1 MRVYVDGEP
10 VDVPEE
16 ATVRDALEVAGVSVP
31 EDVTI
36 AVFKGEQ
43 KVERETDRIRIMLET
58 GDEELPITVAVEDER
73 MSEVCEELPGISVSW
88 TTRDEVGLGPVD
100 ISDLEFHTRRG
111 VEVPPYTTIM
121 ILPTN
126 DPSEAYFLI
135 TKRRMAVEYICTDIQ
150 GRITAGRELVD
161 ELCGGERVTH
171 VEPVVERV
179 TERVVSKVTLDDGL
193 EAGDRI
199 ITRVEIEL
207 EENAPVSAE
216 HLLNT
221 LEMEE
226 GRFRIKF
233 RTDTFT
239 SIEPRRF
246 YDLPEENVD
255 MRERGVVTVRNR
267 GVDEGVIYVYRRDR
281 TPVESHNVVGRV
293 RRGMELLDVVTEG
306 DRVLVETDPP
316 RVNFVGLTVDEAR
329 KLAEEFDVELEVN
342 GDGDVVVDQEPRETL
357 NVLKER
363 KARVEVAPEDEV
375 IEIELYEDNAPRS
388 VEYFRRVAKM
398 LDRPVGRL
406 KVHFAYADL
415 GMIVFE
421 GDEKLGKKLPP
432 ENNPKDRVE
441 AGVLG
446 VTNQA
451 KPHAGL
457 IGVRLEDSEEYGPTG
472 ETFEGTNV
480 IGRVVEGLDRLR
492 EMDQSDMG
500 HTVYV
505 REVRGER

>member
-1 MRVYVDGEP
+1 MYVDGEP
-10 VDVPEE
+10 VDVPEK
-16 ATVRDALEVAGVSVP
+16 ATVRDALKAAGVSVP
-31 EDVTI
+31 ENVTI

-43 KVERETDRIRIMLET
+43 KVERETDRIRITLET
-58 GDEELPITVAVEDER
+58 DSREFSLTVAVEDER
-73 MSEVCEELPGISVSW
+73 MSEVCEELPGASVSW

-100 ISDLEFHTRRG
+100 VSDLEFHTRRG
-111 VEVPPYTTIM
+111 VEVPPYTTIL

-150 GRITAGRELVD
+150 GRVTAGRELVD
-161 ELCGGERVTH
+161 ELRGGERVTR
-171 VEPVVERV
+171 VEPVIERV
-179 TERVVSKVTLDDGL
+179 TERVVSRVTLDDEL

-207 EENAPVSAE
+207 DENAPVSAE

-226 GRFRIKF
+226 GRLQIKF

-239 SIEPRRF
+239 SIEPRPF
-246 YDLPEENVD
+246 YDLPEEKVD

-267 GVDEGVIYVYRRDR
+267 GVNEGVVYVYRRDR

-293 RRGMELLDVVTEG
+293 RRGMELLDVGTEG
-306 DRVLVETDPP
+306 DRILVETDPP
-316 RVNFVGLTVDEAR
+316 RVNFVGLTINEAR
-329 KLAEEFDVELEVN
+329 ELAEEFDIELEVN

-357 NVLKER
+357 NVLEEGKV
-363 KARVEVAPEDEV
+363 RVEVVPEDEV
-375 IEIELYEDNAPRS
+375 IEVELYEDDAPRS

-432 ENNPKDRVE
+432 ENNPEDRVE

-457 IGVRLEDSEEYGPTG
+457 VGVRLKDSEEYGPTG

-480 IGRVVEGLDRLR
+480 IGRVVKGLDRLR

-500 HTVYV
+500 RIVYV

>member
-1 MRVYVDGEP
+1 MYVDGEP
-10 VDVPEE
+10 VDVPEK
-16 ATVRDALEVAGVSVP
+16 ATVRDALKAAGVSVP
-31 EDVTI
+31 ENVTI

-43 KVERETDRIRIMLET
+43 KVERETDRVRITLET
-58 GDEELPITVAVEDER
+58 DGGEFSLTVAVEDER
-73 MSEVCEELPGISVSW
+73 MSEVCERLPGTSVSW

-100 ISDLEFHTRRG
+100 VSDLEFHTRRG
-111 VEVPPYTTIM
+111 VEVPPYTAIL

-126 DPSEAYFLI
+126 DPSEAYFLV

-150 GRITAGRELVD
+150 GRVTSGRELVD
-161 ELCGGERVTH
+161 ELRGGERVTN
-171 VEPVVERV
+171 VEPVIERV

-193 EAGDRI
+193 EVGDRI

-207 EENAPVSAE
+207 DKNAPVSAE

-226 GRFRIKF
+226 GRLQIKF
-233 RTDTFT
+233 RTNTFI
-239 SIEPRRF
+239 SIEPRPF
-246 YDLPEENVD
+246 YDLPKENVN
-255 MRERGVVTVRNR
+255 MRERSVVTVRNR
-267 GVDEGVIYVYRRDR
+267 GVDEGVVYVYRRDR

-316 RVNFVGLTVDEAR
+316 RVNFVGLTIDEAR
-329 KLAEEFDVELEVN
+329 KLAEEFNVELQVN

-357 NVLKER
+357 NVLEQG
-363 KARVEVAPEDEV
+363 KARIEVVPEDEV
-375 IEIELYEDNAPRS
+375 IEIELYEDDAPRS

-398 LDRPVGRL
+398 LDRPIGRL

-415 GMIVFE
+415 GIIVFE

-432 ENNPKDRVE
+432 ENNPEDRVE

-457 IGVRLEDSEEYGPTG
+457 VGVRLEDSKEYGPTG

-480 IGRVVEGLDRLR
+480 IGRVVKGLDRLR

-500 HTVYV
+500 RTVYV
-505 REVRGER
+505 REVRGKR